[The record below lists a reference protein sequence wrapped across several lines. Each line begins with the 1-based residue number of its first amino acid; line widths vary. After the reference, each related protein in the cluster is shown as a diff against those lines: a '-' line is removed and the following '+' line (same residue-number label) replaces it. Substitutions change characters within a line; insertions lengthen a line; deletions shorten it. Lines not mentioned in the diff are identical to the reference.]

1 MEMQLT
7 EPGRPIVGSKV
18 KLVVGI
24 FFTIAGILMALE
36 NLDIVDAGQVLRYWP
51 VLLIV
56 IGVMKFRDA
65 GSRGLAVLSMA
76 AGALLLAHNAH
87 WLRFSFAGLW
97 PVVLI
102 GVGVVIVLRA
112 FGVVIPTAFVATA
125 MGPAGDTSWAVV
137 NTRKLARPANELAGK
152 RLVAFMGGHQI
163 EVIEPATYDGPIV
176 IEAMAMWGGIEI
188 RVPHGWEVIADVVP
202 VMGGIEVKTSAARGG
217 RQLIVRGLM
226 FMAGMEVKNAE
237 VRMQ

>member
-1 MEMQLT
+1 METQLT
-7 EPGRPIVGSKV
+7 EPGRPILGSKV

-24 FFTIAGILMALE
+24 FFTFVGVLLALDNLEVVEAGL
-36 NLDIVDAGQVLRYWP
+36 VLRYWP
-51 VLLIV
+51 LLLIV
-56 IGVMKFRDA
+56 IGALKFRDS
-65 GSRGLAVLSMA
+65 GSRGLAVLSIA

-97 PVVLI
+97 PILLI

-125 MGPAGDTSWAVV
+125 MGPAGDTIWAVV
-137 NTRKLARPANELAGK
+137 NTRKIARPANELAGK
-152 RLVAFMGGHQI
+152 RLVAFMGGHKI
-163 EVIEPATYDGPIV
+163 ELTEPAAYEGPIV

-188 RVPHGWEVIADVVP
+188 RVPYGWEVIADVVP

-237 VRMQ
+237 ARMQ